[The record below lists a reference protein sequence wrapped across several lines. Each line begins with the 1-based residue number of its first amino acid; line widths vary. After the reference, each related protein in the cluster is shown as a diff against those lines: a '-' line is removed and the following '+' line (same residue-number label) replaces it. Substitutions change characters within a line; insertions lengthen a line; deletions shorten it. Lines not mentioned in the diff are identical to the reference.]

1 MEEMKKKVDK
11 LKESLRKVL
20 VKKMDE
26 DMEKV
31 ERGLLLEI
39 YVKCKEL
46 QRKIKEIKGK
56 CDKRK

>member
-46 QRKIKEIKGK
+46 
-56 CDKRK
+56 